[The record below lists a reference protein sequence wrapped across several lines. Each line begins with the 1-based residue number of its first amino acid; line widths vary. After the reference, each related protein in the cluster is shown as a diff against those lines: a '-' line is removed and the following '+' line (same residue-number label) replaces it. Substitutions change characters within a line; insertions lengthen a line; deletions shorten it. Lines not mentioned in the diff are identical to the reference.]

1 MAALYQ
7 LADGLHQGAVF
18 VFFAGLLAGAGLGV
32 AQVLPAALGL
42 VQAQGQLKFL
52 QVAAGHRELGRVVHA
67 AVAGHH
73 EGRIRRAED
82 AVGAADLGKGVGLV
96 LHLAQVVYQ
105 HNANFAFRRKLLQDA
120 HILVVGLVGVY
131 CLAGGAAHPLQRV
144 DDHQPA
150 AGVDVQVVGQLVQQA
165 VLQIQRAGCQR
176 KAVGRTLALQHT
188 VHAVLQAALVVL
200 QCQVEAVGFIRR
212 HVQKLLSGRNRKAK
226 VQHQPAFAVLGRG
239 HQQRQTLGQQALH
252 HPLDGLELLVLQVFG
267 RDGHDAVWRCIVLFF
282 LLRRGQKVQRFHRV
296 GLAHAG
302 RRGQLVVVAA
312 GDVRLGDDGAGLVKQ
327 LALQNAVRAVFTFLR
342 GFCGKRQKIQQVFA
356 ILGHRQLA
364 QGLGKFGKL
373 LVRADEVRLLRRPG
387 GGVPAKLLGQ
397 MLNGSQVF
405 ALRQI
410 FFQQQ
415 ALTPLSCSR

>member
-1 MAALYQ
+1 M
-7 LADGLHQGAVF
+7 
-18 VFFAGLLAGAGLGV
+18 
-32 AQVLPAALGL
+32 
-42 VQAQGQLKFL
+42 
-52 QVAAGHRELGRVVHA
+52 
-67 AVAGHH
+67 
-73 EGRIRRAED
+73 
-82 AVGAADLGKGVGLV
+82 
-96 LHLAQVVYQ
+96 
-105 HNANFAFRRKLLQDA
+105 
-120 HILVVGLVGVY
+120 
-131 CLAGGAAHPLQRV
+131 
-144 DDHQPA
+144 
-150 AGVDVQVVGQLVQQA
+150 
-165 VLQIQRAGCQR
+165 
-176 KAVGRTLALQHT
+176 
-188 VHAVLQAALVVL
+188 
-200 QCQVEAVGFIRR
+200 
-212 HVQKLLSGRNRKAK
+212 
-226 VQHQPAFAVLGRG
+226 
-239 HQQRQTLGQQALH
+239 GQQALY

-312 GDVRLGDDGAGLVKQ
+312 GNVRLGDDGAGLVKQ
-327 LALQNAVRAVFTFLR
+327 LALQNAVHAVFTFLR
-342 GFCGKRQKIQQVFA
+342 GFCGQRQKIQQVFA